1 MGVNRIERINSL
13 LRRVIGEGVFRVFRN
28 DSVDPG
34 VITVTDVACG
44 KDLRNAT
51 VKVSVF
57 GDAELQRTA
66 LHHLIH
72 HARDFRQLINREVRM
87 KFVPE
92 LRFELDYSL
101 ERGDRVLALINEI
114 GDIPEDKVDSAEKE
128 EATSADGES

>member
-34 VITVTDVACG
+34 VITVTDVSCG

-57 GDAELQRTA
+57 GDADLQRTA

-92 LRFELDYSL
+92 LRFELDHSL
-101 ERGDRVLALINEI
+101 ERGDRVLAILNEI
-114 GDIPEDKVDSAEKE
+114 GDFPEDPAEPADKE
-128 EATSADGES
+128 TTTENDGES

>member
-1 MGVNRIERINSL
+1 MGVNRLERINSL

-34 VITVTDVACG
+34 VITVTDVSCG

-57 GDAELQRTA
+57 GDEQLQRTA

-72 HARDFRQLINREVRM
+72 HARDFRQLVNREVRM

-92 LRFELDYSL
+92 LRFELDHSL

-114 GDIPEDKVDSAEKE
+114 GDIPGDPAEPAE
-128 EATSADGES
+128 TTAAEDGEPR

>member
-1 MGVNRIERINSL
+1 
-13 LRRVIGEGVFRVFRN
+13 
-28 DSVDPG
+28 
-34 VITVTDVACG
+34 
-44 KDLRNAT
+44 LRNAT

-92 LRFELDYSL
+92 LRFELDHSL